1 MTGLLSVW
9 DVMIGAYRTVISHGL
24 MDSWI
29 VHILGILFM
38 VRVLPDTCIY

>member
-24 MDSWI
+24 MDSP
-29 VHILGILFM
+29 HFGYF
-38 VRVLPDTCIY
+38 IYGSCPT